1 MGEATP
7 KEIDPESEVSKQV
20 DTIKTWALK
29 LIPVAFTVVSA
40 FTAYAGAGSKA
51 GHAKDSS
58 EAGFQSVDKWV
69 KHLDETDRV
78 LIDRVAKLEA
88 ELVEV
93 KRKIKAMP
101 VRRTPEPA
109 KPAPPPVA
117 VVPVIPVPP
126 PPPPLPAN
134 LDKALE
140 QQQKTE
146 AAK

>member
-1 MGEATP
+1 MTDATP
-7 KEIDPESEVSKQV
+7 KEVDPESEVSKQV

-29 LIPVAFTVVSA
+29 LIPVAFTIVSA

-88 ELVEV
+88 ELTEI
-93 KRKIKAMP
+93 KRKVKAMP

-109 KPAPPPVA
+109 RPAPPPVA
-117 VVPVIPVPP
+117 AAPVIPVPP